1 MIALLN
7 AAATPFLL
15 SFNKSGFTI
24 ADKIVTEKAN
34 NITTLTSTYMFALN
48 C

>member
-1 MIALLN
+1 MALLN

-24 ADKIVTEKAN
+24 ADKIVTEKEN
-34 NITTLTSTYMFALN
+34 SITTLTSIYILALN